1 MSGDIR
7 PRSKS
12 FRPGL
17 APGIACLFAAVAL
30 AGDDPKDKPEARPDL
45 DPVTKEHLLTK
56 VPNFFVYDYPFPPKA
71 GKRIWLR
78 VDDKTYIERYPDGS
92 EGRFTILGRAKVRDM
107 DGVIVA
113 KSGGDLNETANPN
126 DGSFQVFVPDRDAKP
141 RAILFRHITAPAL
154 PEWQDIC
161 WSLKRITETEKVE

>member
-1 MSGDIR
+1 
-7 PRSKS
+7 
-12 FRPGL
+12 
-17 APGIACLFAAVAL
+17 
-30 AGDDPKDKPEARPDL
+30 
-45 DPVTKEHLLTK
+45 
-56 VPNFFVYDYPFPPKA
+56 
-71 GKRIWLR
+71 
-78 VDDKTYIERYPDGS
+78 
-92 EGRFTILGRAKVRDM
+92 M